1 MGLAFNVFF
10 VTFIII
16 GTSAIF
22 TEAKQS
28 SHCLRGITVK
38 DILMLAGI
46 KGAALLSYVA
56 KMKAENIDQTVLS
69 SLTYKQLGNIGI
81 SKIGDRHK
89 LHKFLSKDG
98 NDCNNSVCKNK
109 GICRDGFR
117 CFSCICDPTSGY
129 YGLTCQRKCPCLNGG
144 VCKTVPTGFKCVCPP
159 GYSGDLC
166 KVKYLTEE
174 RLLQLENS
182 VKQLSSKLEQ
192 TEKELESQ
200 KSQLETLKRND
211 RGTWR
216 LRRTNE
222 ILNQLE
228 KLRLHLAKP
237 TYTQKIPIMFP
248 QNTRAIIISVYC
260 HYGNH
265 KGAADLYYV
274 THQKGNDDSS
284 GKVEGY
290 NLHYNVHG
298 NTFLYEQMIPWNNTL
313 ANELVFKVTYS
324 RYESRNPHS
333 WYRVRL
339 VGYVID

>member
-46 KGAALLSYVA
+46 KGADLLSYVA
-56 KMKAENIDQTVLS
+56 KMKTENIDETVLS

-98 NDCNNSVCKNK
+98 NDCNNSVCKNN

-129 YGLTCQRKCPCLNGG
+129 YGLTCQLKCPCLNGG

-159 GYSGDLC
+159 GYSGNLC

-174 RLLQLENS
+174 RFLQLENS
-182 VKQLSSKLEQ
+182 VNQLSLKLKQ
-192 TEKELESQ
+192 TESQ
-200 KSQLETLKRND
+200 RNN
-211 RGTWR
+211 RGLWT

-228 KLRLHLAKP
+228 KIQLHGATP
-237 TYTQKIPIMFP
+237 TYTQAIPIVLP
-248 QNTRAIIISVYC
+248 QNTRAIIISVFC
-260 HYGNH
+260 NFWNS
-265 KGAADLYYV
+265 KGHAYLNYV

-284 GKVEGY
+284 AKAEGY
-290 NLHYNVHG
+290 NTHYNVYA
-298 NTFLYEQMIPWNNTL
+298 NTFLYEQMIPWNTTL
-313 ANELVFKVTYS
+313 PNDLIFKVTS
-324 RYESRNPHS
+324 SAHTGGANN

-339 VGYVID
+339 VGYVTD

>member
-1 MGLAFNVFF
+1 MGLTFNVFF

-46 KGAALLSYVA
+46 KGADLLSYVA
-56 KMKAENIDQTVLS
+56 KMKAENIDQAVLS
-69 SLTYKQLGNIGI
+69 SLTYKQLGKIGI

-166 KVKYLTEE
+166 KVKYLTEK

-182 VKQLSSKLEQ
+182 LTQLSSKLKQ
-192 TEKELESQ
+192 TEKEV
-200 KSQLETLKRND
+200 ETLKQKD

-216 LRRTNE
+216 LHRTNE

-228 KLRLHLAKP
+228 KLQLNNAQR
-237 TYTQKIPIMFP
+237 TYTQKIPIILP
-248 QNTRAIIISVYC
+248 SKTRAIIISVYC
-260 HYGNH
+260 YYWNKNG
-265 KGAADLYYV
+265 DTFMDYV
-274 THQKGNDDSS
+274 THQKGNDDRSARA
-284 GKVEGY
+284 EG
-290 NLHYNVHG
+290 NNRHNNVHG
-298 NTFLYEQMIPWNNTL
+298 NAFTYEQMIPWNTTL
-313 ANELVFKVTYS
+313 PNELIFKVTYS
-324 RYESRNPHS
+324 LNKGGVYS
-333 WYRVRL
+333 WYRIRL
-339 VGYVID
+339 VGYVTD

>member
-46 KGAALLSYVA
+46 KGADLLSYVA
-56 KMKAENIDQTVLS
+56 KMKAENIDQTVVS

-98 NDCNNSVCKNK
+98 NDCNNSVCKNN

-159 GYSGDLC
+159 GYSGNLC
-166 KVKYLTEE
+166 KMKYLTKE
-174 RLLQLENS
+174 RFLQMENS
-182 VKQLSSKLEQ
+182 LTQVNFTYINVHVIS
-192 TEKELESQ
+192 
-200 KSQLETLKRND
+200 
-211 RGTWR
+211 GY
-216 LRRTNE
+216 
-222 ILNQLE
+222 NQL
-228 KLRLHLAKP
+228 
-237 TYTQKIPIMFP
+237 Y
-248 QNTRAIIISVYC
+248 
-260 HYGNH
+260 
-265 KGAADLYYV
+265 
-274 THQKGNDDSS
+274 SS
-284 GKVEGY
+284 GKNYTSVVQTSYY
-290 NLHYNVHG
+290 NYYS
-298 NTFLYEQMIPWNNTL
+298 FLYRTL
-313 ANELVFKVTYS
+313 ILVFIFPVIL
-324 RYESRNPHS
+324 RNNN
-333 WYRVRL
+333 RT
-339 VGYVID
+339 